1 MEGLLRKSPTYNWHD
16 NQATHVTMNECC
28 VTAQHCV
35 SALLTKLMFRK
46 TPFGRLLLL
55 VVA

>member
-1 MEGLLRKSPTYNWHD
+1 MARLLRKSPFKWHD

-35 SALLTKLMFRK
+35 PTLLTKLMFRK
-46 TPFGRLLLL
+46 TPFRL
-55 VVA
+55 VVVVVA